1 MKLSSSFHAKVVR
14 AFRGV
19 AAQQRPAFTLIEMLL
34 VVAVIGILV
43 GLATPTLF
51 RTLQG
56 NRLTTAGERLLNQ
69 IALVQQMAATLNRPM
84 EIRFYQYEKE
94 SELVGGLQFHAYQVF
109 ELPNA
114 STEIRA
120 GSGGLP
126 VTETP
131 SSEVVDLGES
141 IVIASS
147 SRLTP
152 FATGPLLDDG
162 RKYVQDYTAKYFAVR
177 FYPNGTTNLPK
188 NISSSYL
195 TLISDSDVEKDPP
208 ANFYTIQVDPYTGK
222 ARPYRP

>member
-1 MKLSSSFHAKVVR
+1 
-14 AFRGV
+14 
-19 AAQQRPAFTLIEMLL
+19 MLL

-43 GLATPTLF
+43 ALATPALF

-56 NRLTTAGERLLNQ
+56 NRLATAGERLLNQ

-84 EIRFYQYEKE
+84 EIRFYQYEKKN
-94 SELVGGLQFHAYQVF
+94 ELVGGVQFHSYQVF

-114 STEIRA
+114 STEVRA
-120 GSGGLP
+120 ESGNQP
-126 VTETP
+126 ATETP
-131 SSEVVDLGES
+131 SGELVDLGES

-152 FATGPLLDDG
+152 FAAGPLLEDG
-162 RKYVQDYTAKYFAVR
+162 RKYVQDYSAKYFAVR

-188 NISSSYL
+188 NISNSYL

-222 ARPYRP
+222 TRPYRP

>member
-1 MKLSSSFHAKVVR
+1 MKLTSSFQAKVVR
-14 AFRGV
+14 ALRGV
-19 AAQQRPAFTLIEMLL
+19 ASQQRSAFTLIEMLL

-43 GLATPTLF
+43 AIATPTLF

-94 SELVGGLQFHAYQVF
+94 SELIGGLQFHAYQLF
-109 ELPNA
+109 ELSNA

-120 GSGGLP
+120 GSGGQP

-131 SSEVVDLGES
+131 SSELVDLGES
-141 IVIASS
+141 IVIASRS
-147 SRLTP
+147 SLTP
-152 FATGPLLDDG
+152 FAAGPLLDDG
-162 RKYVQDYTAKYFAVR
+162 RKYVQEYSAKYFAVR

-188 NISSSYL
+188 NISNSYL
-195 TLISDSDVEKDPP
+195 TLISDSDMEKDPP